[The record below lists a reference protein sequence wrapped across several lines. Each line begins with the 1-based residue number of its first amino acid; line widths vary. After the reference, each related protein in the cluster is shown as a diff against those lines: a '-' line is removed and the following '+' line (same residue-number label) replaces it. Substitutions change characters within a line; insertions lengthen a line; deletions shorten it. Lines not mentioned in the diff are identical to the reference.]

1 MDGSGKN
8 SANDSRNT
16 PTEDGANINS
26 LNDYIELLYEGV
38 PDKIKASNLILQL
51 ARDPDN
57 MEFLSKNGW

>member
-1 MDGSGKN
+1 M
-8 SANDSRNT
+8 
-16 PTEDGANINS
+16 NS

-57 MEFLSKNGW
+57 LDFLSKNG